1 MSSMQQFTKTN
12 KLKVTSCLIDY
23 SNNKKRW
30 GKIVKR
36 EHQRSVATPLPDE
49 YLMRFIAPSDLCAQ
63 QNPFTAAV
71 YCNYV

>member
-1 MSSMQQFTKTN
+1 MQLFTKTN
-12 KLKVTSCLIDY
+12 KLKVTLCLIDY
-23 SNNKKRW
+23 SNNNKKKVG
-30 GKIVKR
+30 GKIVQR